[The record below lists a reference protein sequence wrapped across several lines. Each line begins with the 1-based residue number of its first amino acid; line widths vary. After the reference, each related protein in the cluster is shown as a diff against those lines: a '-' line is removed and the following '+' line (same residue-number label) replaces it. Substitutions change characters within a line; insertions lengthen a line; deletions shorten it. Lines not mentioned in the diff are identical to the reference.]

1 MAIETLAK
9 QHTFICID
17 LKSFYASV
25 ECVQRGRDPLR
36 TNLVVA
42 DPTRTEKTICLAVTP
57 SLKAFGIPGRARLF
71 EVVERVREVNDRR
84 RKALKDRTFTGK
96 SDDADALERDPS
108 LELTYV
114 VAPPQMRR
122 YMEVS
127 GEIFGIYLQYVAPED
142 IFPYSVDEV
151 FMDVTAYLRTYKM
164 TAHELAIKMIKDVLR
179 RTGITA
185 TAGIGTN
192 PYLAKIAMDIV
203 AKHMP
208 ADADG
213 VRIAELDEMSYRRYL
228 WTHTPLTDFWRIGP
242 ATARKL
248 AARGLFT
255 MGDVARCSLENED
268 VLYHM
273 FGVNAELLIDHAW
286 GYEPTQMADIKSYK
300 PKAHSLSVG
309 QVLKEPYTAEKAR
322 LIVHEMTDLLVL
334 DMVDKGVVA
343 DQVVLTVGYDV
354 ENVRGTAGDGG
365 RPGAYHDEIKSDR
378 SGRPVSDGGDSGRL
392 GAYQG
397 EVKRDYYG
405 RLAPKSAHGSEN
417 LSGYTSSSREIIDA
431 MLRLYDRIVDPSL
444 TVRRMYV
451 VANHVLPKDQAP
463 KKTEEGRQLDLFADF
478 DPEKQAEI
486 QKHEKEREKEE
497 KIQKAIL
504 EVQKKYGKNALLKG
518 MNLEEGATTMERN
531 EQVGGH
537 KA

>member
-354 ENVRGTAGDGG
+354 ENVRGVAEE
-365 RPGAYHDEIKSDR
+365 YHGEI
-378 SGRPVSDGGDSGRL
+378 
-392 GAYQG
+392 
-397 EVKRDYYG
+397 KRDYYG